1 MLQIIIYYIGWLI
14 LIHFQGIN
22 LESGGLFSEW
32 VQQTKESSSQ
42 LTGLLCELC
51 VVFCNE
57 MPEVD
62 IASCAAFSSFLYAQ
76 IRTHQVVLD
85 AAEEIRT
92 KITLLPEEVSGDS
105 FDMSSSSF
113 STGWLVKAC
122 HDCVAQIQ
130 ILLERSATTLDKWRA
145 SGIQQQDSD
154 LATLHRQFHHRIDVL
169 LRLESTVHTLL
180 ASLESADL
188 NQIKLCVAGLEVQSK
203 NYCQQMDGTAVEAA
217 LSDLSFAVSIVHK
230 IVAQRRRMTALR
242 RGRDITY
249 SPLPAR
255 LLASPS
261 SRRRIPPYDDSVESN
276 ESPSPE
282 SVNTRNL
289 FRFCE

>member
-1 MLQIIIYYIGWLI
+1 
-14 LIHFQGIN
+14 

-62 IASCAAFSSFLYAQ
+62 IASSVAFSSFLAAQ